1 MVDKWEKEAYLRPN
15 PPQRRTAMHVAVD
28 IGRSAVKYAVR
39 TDGGVHYGAFLPCF
53 AHGWPDA
60 IPHTA
65 ADAAPLIRGRV
76 GDLRFHISPFGEVV
90 EIDVSPRKVSRP
102 TALLLLAAAARA
114 REETGAQPDGPI
126 HVVTGL
132 PVAFAQND
140 APVLVQTLRSLLET
154 GVEIFTRDDRPPV
167 RLTIRDIDLDIVAE
181 GDGIYIDHIHRTT
194 DSASATAAVVDI
206 GYTTTHV
213 IHYEAFRRLS
223 FRTIP
228 IGARQVFEL
237 LFHHHLAPWGPWDD
251 GLIHTAA
258 EDLARL
264 GRIRLPV
271 RLVYHNPD
279 DETVARALREATETV
294 WNRLHHA
301 ILSALPLGGAH
312 TVIVAGGGAA
322 LFGVR
327 ERWPAVHVPPDPRWA
342 QTRGYLALAEEL
354 P

>member
-1 MVDKWEKEAYLRPN
+1 MGRATLVG
-15 PPQRRTAMHVAVD
+15 VD

-39 TDGGVHYGAFLPCF
+39 TAAGIRYGAFLPRF
-53 AHGWPDA
+53 GHGWPDA
-60 IPHTA
+60 IPHATG
-65 ADAAPLIRGRV
+65 DAAPLIRGRV
-76 GDLRFHISPFGEVV
+76 GDLRFHISPFGKVV

-102 TALLLLAAAARA
+102 IALLLLAAVARA
-114 REETGAQPDGPI
+114 REEASVEPGGPT

-140 APVLVQTLRSLLET
+140 APVLDQTIQDLLET
-154 GVEIFTRDDRPPV
+154 GVEIFTRDDRPPI
-167 RLTIRDIDLDIVAE
+167 RLTVRDIDLDIVAE
-181 GDGIYIDHIHRTT
+181 GDGIYVDYIRRAPEA
-194 DSASATAAVVDI
+194 ASATVAVVDI
-206 GYTTTHV
+206 GYITTHV

-251 GLIHTAA
+251 DQIHVAA

-271 RLVYHNPD
+271 RLVYPNPD
-279 DETVARALREATETV
+279 DETVAHALREATETV

-312 TVIVAGGGAA
+312 TVIVAGEDAA

-327 ERWPAVHVPPDPRWA
+327 ERWPAAHVPPDPRWA

-354 P
+354 S